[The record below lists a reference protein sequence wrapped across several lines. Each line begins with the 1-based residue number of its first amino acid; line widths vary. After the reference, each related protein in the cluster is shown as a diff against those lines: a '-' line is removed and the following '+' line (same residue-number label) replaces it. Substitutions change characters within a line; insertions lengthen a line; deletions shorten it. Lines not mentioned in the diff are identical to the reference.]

1 MRALQ
6 LSNRSAALGLGALA
20 LAVYALS
27 LRNGFAFDDVVIV
40 TGDPRVTQFQLGP
53 IFTKPYWSGPGFGL
67 YRPLVTFS
75 FAVDWLISHGSAVW
89 FHAANALWHALATV
103 ALFALLRA
111 WFTVPAS
118 FAGAL
123 VFALHPVH
131 VEAVAN
137 VVGRAELM
145 AAAFSFAACAL
156 WAHER
161 PREQRTRGLLIV
173 LLFGLALL
181 CKESAAVLP
190 ALFVLIDAAKK
201 RWTSFRALPR
211 YLLTR
216 APELT
221 ACVAVVAAVILA
233 RRSFGD
239 ALTPTQLD
247 PVIEVMPSAS
257 ARVRT
262 ALQIW
267 PHFAR
272 LFFFPRVLLADYGPQ
287 ITMPLEGWTVGAL
300 AGLFMLLG
308 LLLGGLLLLE
318 RGRGL
323 AALGLLWVPVTI
335 LPVANLIVPI
345 GVLLAERTLYFPS
358 AVLSFGAAASFAWL
372 AEARPALLRP
382 AAYAGLAVLVLF
394 AVRIT
399 TRIPEWNSTDEILMA
414 QLRDRPDTF
423 RAEWHAA
430 RMAKRD
436 NKRREALEHYARAMR
451 LWPWRERMVVEA
463 AAYATQQRDFR
474 FALQIVR
481 HGVKRWPANL
491 ELQRLLAANALDT
504 GDTVTARAAVK
515 AGLALAPGDTLLN
528 QMSAALTSHKALR

>member
-1 MRALQ
+1 VRALH
-6 LSNRSAALGLGALA
+6 LSNRSAALGLCVVAF
-20 LAVYALS
+20 AVYALS

-40 TGDPRVTQFQLGP
+40 TGDPRVTQFQLGA

-75 FAVDWLISHGSAVW
+75 FAVDWLISHGNAVW
-89 FHAANALWHALATV
+89 FHAANALWHMLATL

-123 VFALHPVH
+123 LFALHPVH

-145 AAAFSFAACAL
+145 AAAFSFTACAL

-161 PREQRTRGLLIV
+161 PRPRGLRAV
-173 LLFGLALL
+173 LVVVLFGLALL

-201 RWTSFRALPR
+201 RWNGFRELPR
-211 YLLTR
+211 YVLSR
-216 APELT
+216 APEF
-221 ACVAVVAAVILA
+221 VSVVAIVLGVILA
-233 RRSFGD
+233 RRAFGD

-247 PVIEVMPSAS
+247 PVMEVMPSAS

-287 ITMPLEGWTVGAL
+287 ITMPLDSWTPGAL
-300 AGLFMLLG
+300 AGLVLVLG
-308 LLLGGLLLLE
+308 LVLGGLLSLE

-323 AALGLLWVPVTI
+323 AALGLLWLPVTL

-358 AVLSFGAAASFAWL
+358 AVLSIGVAALCAWL
-372 AEARPALLRP
+372 PEARPALARP
-382 AAYAGLAVLVLF
+382 AALAGVTVLALF
-394 AVRIT
+394 ALRIS

-436 NKRREALEHYARAMR
+436 NKRREALDHYSRAMR

-463 AAYATQQRDFR
+463 AAYATEQRDIR
-474 FALQIVR
+474 FALQLVQ

-491 ELQRLLAANALDT
+491 DLQRLLAANALDS
-504 GDTVTARAAVK
+504 GDTVSARAAVT
-515 AGLALAPGDTLLN
+515 AGLKLAPRDTLLN
-528 QMSAALTSHKALR
+528 QMAAALSSQKALR